1 MSGATVKK
9 GGFLKTLSRKE
20 LFSYAMGGVGSNM
33 MFHLIGTFLMFFLT
47 DMYGISPMTVGKIFL
62 VTRIIDAFTDPLFGM
77 VTDMTRSKL
86 GRYRPYLIFGAPF
99 LGLSIT
105 MLFWAPDL
113 STEGK
118 VVFAYIAYIFYSFTS
133 TVINVPYHGLTPV
146 MTSNYE
152 ERTLVVAMKQGLG
165 IVATM
170 IATALPL
177 LMVEWFGGGIVG
189 WRTTG
194 AIMGAFVTV
203 MFWICAFGAKK
214 RDTLEFAQQTRGAD
228 KISPKLMLKLVG
240 SNKPLL
246 ALVTAHATN
255 IFGFA
260 METSIAIYFFKY
272 YLMNEALF
280 PMLKGVG
287 SFIPMIMMLSLPILG
302 RMFSKKGMFLAGSWV
317 GMLICVVAY
326 LLAPYL
332 PVWLMF
338 GMLLVSMV
346 SNMFAGNLTWVL
358 IPDCTEY
365 GEYKTG
371 INANGLTTAIMTFV
385 AKCSSALAGLL
396 TGWALTHVN
405 YVPNQ
410 VQPQEVLDTI
420 LILKFLTVAFAHGC
434 SILAMR
440 WYYITPDFYNKII
453 SELKARREANKSVTA
468 TTEATPKSA
477 DTALA

>member
-1 MSGATVKK
+1 MAGAQSVEASEASLTPKK
-9 GGFLKTLSRKE
+9 SGFLKNLSRKE

-47 DMYGISPMTVGKIFL
+47 DLYGISPLTVGKIFL

-77 VTDMTRSKL
+77 IADMTRSKM

-113 STEGK
+113 SAEAK
-118 VVFAYIAYIFYSFTS
+118 VVFAYVAYITYSLTS

-146 MTSNYE
+146 MTSDYH

-170 IATALPL
+170 SATALPL
-177 LMVEWFGGGIVG
+177 LMVEWFGGGIGG
-189 WRTTG
+189 WRVTG
-194 AIMGAFVTV
+194 MLMGAFITV
-203 MFWICAFGAKK
+203 MFWICAYGAKK
-214 RDTLEFAQQTRGAD
+214 RDTLEFARQSKSAD
-228 KISPKLMLKLVG
+228 KISPKLIGKLIG

-272 YLMNEALF
+272 YLMDESLF
-280 PMLKGVG
+280 PMLKGIG
-287 SFIPMIMMLSLPILG
+287 SFIPLIMMLSLPILG
-302 RMFSKKGMFLAGSWV
+302 RIFSKKGMFVAGSWI
-317 GMLICVVAY
+317 GMLICIVAY
-326 LLAPYL
+326 IFAPYL

-371 INANGLTTAIMTFV
+371 INANGLTTAVMTFV
-385 AKCSSALAGLL
+385 AKCSSALAGFL
-396 TGWALTHVN
+396 TGWALSYVN

-420 LILKFLTVAFAHGC
+420 LILKFLTVAFAHMC
-434 SILAMR
+434 SIVAMR
-440 WYYITPDFYNKII
+440 WYTITPEKYDKIM
-453 SELKARREANKSVTA
+453 SVLKERRKAATA
-468 TTEATPKSA
+468 TVAA
-477 DTALA
+477 